1 MKQNGNNR
9 FLFLIDLLAI
19 YVFFFGVFTYYEG
32 YSSIPFKG
40 SLLMGLIGFL
50 WFFLSVNFH
59 VCKVNK
65 RTQIVEVIKNVFV
78 AYSVLSVVVIAMVAI
93 YGNFKPNDK
102 LVLYPLLFSFLF
114 SALLRFFHLIIIKHF
129 IKNGYQQKSVLIIGG
144 GRVAK
149 NVLDKILSEPELG
162 YRIHGVLSD
171 DYHESLPK
179 GYYIGNLDRFS
190 EILRTNQIDEVIIAK
205 PLSKEKVIKRIVKKC
220 EEEGVRFFLV
230 PDFFSIIPKWTV
242 LDNFGDIPMIAVR
255 HEPLSLMSNRIIKR
269 IFDIV
274 FSLLAL
280 SLLSPVFLILSIVI
294 KIFTPGPL
302 FFKQKRV
309 GTSNREFE
317 IYKFRSMKV
326 QDKKECDTVWT
337 TENDD
342 RVTFIGRFIRKTNLD
357 ELPQLWNVLLGN
369 MSIVG
374 PRPEREH
381 FVEKFKKE
389 IPSYKVRNLVKSGI
403 TGLAQ
408 ANGWRGDTS
417 IANRVEHD
425 LYYLENWSFWL
436 DVKIIF
442 KTVFNRSAWENAY

>member
-1 MKQNGNNR
+1 MQQNGNNR

-19 YVFFFGVFTYYEG
+19 YLFFFGVFTYYEG
-32 YSSIPFKG
+32 YSSVPFKG
-40 SLLMGLIGFL
+40 NLLMGLIGFL
-50 WFFLSVNFH
+50 WFFISVNFH

-65 RTQIVEVIKNVFV
+65 RTRIIEVIKNVFV
-78 AYSVLSVVVIAMVAI
+78 AYSVLSVVVIALVAI

-129 IKNGYQQKSVLIIGG
+129 IKNGYQHKSVLIIGG

-149 NVLDKILSEPELG
+149 KVLDKILSEPELG

-255 HEPLSLMSNRIIKR
+255 NEPLSLMSNRIIKR

-274 FSLLAL
+274 FSLVAL

-417 IANRVEHD
+417 ITNRVEHD

-436 DVKIIF
+436 DVKIIW

>member
-1 MKQNGNNR
+1 
-9 FLFLIDLLAI
+9 
-19 YVFFFGVFTYYEG
+19 
-32 YSSIPFKG
+32 
-40 SLLMGLIGFL
+40 
-50 WFFLSVNFH
+50 
-59 VCKVNK
+59 
-65 RTQIVEVIKNVFV
+65 
-78 AYSVLSVVVIAMVAI
+78 VLSVVVIALVAI

-114 SALLRFFHLIIIKHF
+114 SAFLRFFHLIIIKHF

-149 NVLDKILSEPELG
+149 KVLDKILSEPELG